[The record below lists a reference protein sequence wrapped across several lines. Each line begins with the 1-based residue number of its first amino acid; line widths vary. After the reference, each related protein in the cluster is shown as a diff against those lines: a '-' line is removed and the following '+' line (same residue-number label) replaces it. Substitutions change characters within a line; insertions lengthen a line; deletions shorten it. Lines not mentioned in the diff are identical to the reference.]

1 MQAFEQPVGRSGAT
15 VHDVE
20 AMLRRG
26 ELAASFGRTEGAFR
40 GYGSDMDLT
49 GLDFL
54 DPGTSRQ
61 GGDAARRG
69 FVATFDYQPDL
80 VGRAPGRVNLMG
92 EHTDYNRGLCL
103 PIALPHATYAA
114 VGRRPD
120 DLVRIASARTGEA
133 WESTLDALGPEQ
145 PAGWW
150 SYVSGVL
157 WAMQT
162 SDGEEEAVSL
172 PGMDIYIHSTVP
184 LGSGLS
190 SSAALESAVAIA
202 VWSLIGRDG
211 VDLDRARLVE
221 MCIRAETEVAGAPT
235 GGMDQAAALLSA
247 PGQALLIDFDESSAF
262 DIDLH
267 LIEPGLELLVVD
279 SAVAHALVDGGYGA
293 RRADCEAAAAALD
306 LASLRQATLADVG
319 RLEDPRLKRRARHVV
334 TEIARV
340 TAAVAAVD
348 SRDFEALGAIFGAS
362 HASLRD
368 DFEVSCPELDT
379 IVDTATA
386 LGALGARMTGGGF
399 GGSAVLLIEG
409 TRVGIVAV
417 GIAAAFRDA
426 GWAPPR
432 FLKVSPSS
440 PAELV

>member
-1 MQAFEQPVGRSGAT
+1 
-15 VHDVE
+15 
-20 AMLRRG
+20 
-26 ELAASFGRTEGAFR
+26 
-40 GYGSDMDLT
+40 MDLT

-54 DPGTSRQ
+54 DPGTPRE

-69 FVATFDYQPDL
+69 FVTTFDYQPDL

-114 VGRRPD
+114 VGRRAD
-120 DLVRIASARTGEA
+120 DLVRIASARTDEV

-145 PAGWW
+145 PSGWW
-150 SYVSGVL
+150 SYASGVL
-157 WAMQT
+157 WALQ
-162 SDGEEEAVSL
+162 SPPDDEPPIGL
-172 PGMDIYIHSTVP
+172 PGIDVYLHSTVP
-184 LGSGLS
+184 LGAGLS

-202 VWSLIGRDG
+202 VWSLTGQDG
-211 VDLDRARLVE
+211 VDPDRARLVE
-221 MCIRAETEVAGAPT
+221 ACIRAETEVAGAPT
-235 GGMDQAAALLSA
+235 GGMDQCAALLSA

-267 LIEPGLELLVVD
+267 LVEPGLELLVVD
-279 SAVAHALVDGGYGA
+279 SAVSHALVDGGYGS
-293 RRADCEAAAAALD
+293 RRADCEAAAEALD
-306 LASLRQATLADVG
+306 LPSLRQATLDDVA
-319 RLEDPRLKRRARHVV
+319 RLPDLRLQRRARHVV

-340 TAAVAAVD
+340 SAAVRAVD
-348 SRDFEALGAIFGAS
+348 ARDFETLGEIFVAS

-368 DFEVSCPELDT
+368 DFEVSCPELDM
-379 IVDTATA
+379 IVDTASA

-399 GGSAVLLIEG
+399 GGSAVLLVEG
-409 TRVGIVAV
+409 TRVGIVAMGV
-417 GIAAAFRDA
+417 AAAFRDA

>member
-1 MQAFEQPVGRSGAT
+1 
-15 VHDVE
+15 
-20 AMLRRG
+20 
-26 ELAASFGRTEGAFR
+26 
-40 GYGSDMDLT
+40 MDLT

-54 DPGTSRQ
+54 DPGTPRQ
-61 GGDAARRG
+61 GADAARRG
-69 FVATFDYQPDL
+69 FVSTFDYQPDL

-114 VGRRPD
+114 VGRRTD
-120 DLVRIASARTGEA
+120 DLVRIASARTDEV
-133 WESTLDALGPEQ
+133 WQSTLDAIGPEQ

-150 SYVSGVL
+150 SYASGVL

-162 SDGEEEAVSL
+162 PVGDDEGVSL
-172 PGMDIYIHSTVP
+172 PGIDIYVHSTVP
-184 LGSGLS
+184 LGAGLS

-202 VWSLIGRDG
+202 VWSLIGQDA
-211 VDLDRARLVE
+211 VDTDRARLVE
-221 MCIRAETEVAGAPT
+221 FCIRAETEVAGAPT

-279 SAVAHALVDGGYGA
+279 STVSHALVDGGYGS
-293 RRADCEAAAAALD
+293 RRADCEAAAKALD
-306 LASLRQATLADVG
+306 LPSLRQATLEDVAG
-319 RLEDPRLKRRARHVV
+319 LQDPKLQRRARHVV
-334 TEIARV
+334 AEIARV
-340 TAAVAAVD
+340 SAAVSAVD
-348 SRDFEALGAIFGAS
+348 ARDFEALGAIFVAS

-368 DFEVSCPELDT
+368 DFEVSCPELNT
-379 IVDTATA
+379 IVETATA

-399 GGSAVLLIEG
+399 GGSAVVLVDDS
-409 TRVGIVAV
+409 RVGIVAT

-432 FLKVSPSS
+432 FLKVTPSA
-440 PAELV
+440 PADLV

>member
-1 MQAFEQPVGRSGAT
+1 V
-15 VHDVE
+15 
-20 AMLRRG
+20 
-26 ELAASFGRTEGAFR
+26 
-40 GYGSDMDLT
+40 
-49 GLDFL
+49 
-54 DPGTSRQ
+54 
-61 GGDAARRG
+61 
-69 FVATFDYQPDL
+69 
-80 VGRAPGRVNLMG
+80 RAPGRVNLMG

-114 VGRRPD
+114 VGRRTD
-120 DLVRIASARTGEA
+120 DLVRIASARTDEV
-133 WESTLDALGPEQ
+133 WQSTLDAVGPEQ

-150 SYVSGVL
+150 SYVAGVL

-162 SDGEEEAVSL
+162 PVGQDEEVSL
-172 PGMDIYIHSTVP
+172 PGMDVYIHSTVP
-184 LGSGLS
+184 LGAGLS

-202 VWSLIGRDG
+202 VWSLIGQDG
-211 VDLDRARLVE
+211 VDPDRARLVE
-221 MCIRAETEVAGAPT
+221 FCIRAETEVAGAPT

-279 SAVAHALVDGGYGA
+279 SAVSHALVDGGYGS
-293 RRADCEAAAAALD
+293 RRADCEAAAKALD
-306 LASLRQATLADVG
+306 LPSLRQATLEDVA
-319 RLEDPRLKRRARHVV
+319 RLPDPRLRRRVHHVV

-340 TAAVAAVD
+340 KAAVAAVD
-348 SRDFEALGAIFGAS
+348 ARDFEALGAIFDAS
-362 HASLRD
+362 HVSLRD
-368 DFEVSCPELDT
+368 DFEVSCAQLDT
-379 IVDTATA
+379 IVETATA

-409 TRVGIVAV
+409 TRVGIVAM

-432 FLKVSPSS
+432 FLKVSPSA
-440 PAELV
+440 PADLV